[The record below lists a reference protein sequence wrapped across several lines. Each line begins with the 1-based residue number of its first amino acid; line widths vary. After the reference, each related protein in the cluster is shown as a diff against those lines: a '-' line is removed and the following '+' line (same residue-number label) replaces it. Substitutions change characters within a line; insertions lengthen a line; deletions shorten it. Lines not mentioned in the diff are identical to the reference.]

1 MKKIWLPVTLVTLI
15 AVVSLSGCGRAPE
28 VPSETSHASTPDVV
42 FELIVAHIND
52 THSAFD
58 PVPASFRAEEL
69 TVFNEFGG
77 HPRILEQANA
87 YRAQAQAENTAML
100 FLHGGDAWQGSAYFK
115 INEGR
120 MNADILSRMNL
131 DAMALGNHEFDL
143 TNALLNEFLDTIN
156 FPVLAANID
165 ASLDPDL
172 KDQSNLR
179 PYVLFAFDGYE
190 KIQLHEFADLQDL
203 DERYHVVGVFG
214 LALEDMPNISP
225 DTGQVQFFSVV
236 ESAQAMVDEFADHGV
251 FNVIAVTHLGHA
263 VDVHVAENVNGIDA
277 IVGGHSHSL
286 LGDFTELGLGYAGDY
301 AQWVV
306 NPNQLDATCIVQA
319 GEYAQAIGNV
329 RLKFDAL
336 GQLQYCNGH
345 NILLSNDEFY
355 QSSARSNDV
364 RLSGQQHSQVLDFI
378 HRHPKITV
386 AAEHLELRAHIDEV
400 YKPHVEQAYGQV
412 IGMLPAPLQ
421 HVRRPGDGDS
431 NQHGSQVAPLVALA
445 QYEWVNQA
453 WVQEITGVSPDFALV
468 GAGGIRQSL
477 AEGELR
483 EGDISLELLP
493 FANFLAI
500 VPLTGSQVLDLLHEA
515 IVATLPEGAH
525 AGKFPYGGNFR
536 YTFVETAA
544 GQDGEVTQA
553 EVNRG
558 TWFTPDWQPLD
569 QAATYQVVMN
579 SYNATGNDG
588 WTTLYQAQSE
598 ISGRIDLAYVHGELQ
613 VFPVQRITRTDGR
626 LQVQYAEDVLSCSA
640 EFVSCNTDALAVIE
654 FIRDVYV
661 PALGAVMPVK
671 YPMVTLKLME

>member
-1 MKKIWLPVTLVTLI
+1 MNRFLLVFALV
-15 AVVSLSGCGRAPE
+15 AVVGLSGCGRAPE
-28 VPSETSHASTPDVV
+28 MPQEASSPEVV
-42 FELIVAHIND
+42 FELIIAHIND

-58 PVPASFRAEEL
+58 PVPASFRAEDL
-69 TVFNEFGG
+69 TVYNEFGG
-77 HPRILEQANA
+77 HPRILEQANT

-115 INEGR
+115 LNEGR
-120 MNADILSRMNL
+120 MNADILSRMNI

-165 ASLDPDL
+165 ASSDPDL

-190 KIQLHEFADLQDL
+190 KKQLTDFAQL
-203 DERYHVVGVFG
+203 DSLDDHYHVVGVFG

-236 ESAQAMVDEFADHGV
+236 ESAQAMVDQFADHGV
-251 FNVIAVTHLGHA
+251 YNVVAVTHLGHA
-263 VDVHVAENVNGIDA
+263 VDMHVAQNVNGIDV

-319 GEYAQAIGNV
+319 GEYAQAIGQV

-336 GQLQYCNGH
+336 GQLQYCNGG
-345 NILLSNDEFY
+345 NVLLSNDEFY
-355 QSSARSNDV
+355 HASARSNDV
-364 RLSGQQHSQVLDFI
+364 RMSGQQHAHVLDFI
-378 HRHPKITV
+378 ERQRNITV
-386 AAEHLELRAHIDEV
+386 TSEHTQLRAHIDAV
-400 YKPHVEQAYGQV
+400 YKPQVEQAYGQV
-412 IGMLPAPLQ
+412 IGMLPARLQ

-445 QYEWVNQA
+445 QLEWVNQT
-453 WVQEITGVSPDFALV
+453 WVQDITGIRADFSLV

-477 AEGELR
+477 DEGELR

-493 FANFLAI
+493 FSNFLSI
-500 VPLTGSQVLDLLHEA
+500 VPLTGAEVLALLHET

-525 AGKFPYGGNFR
+525 AGKFPYGGNLR
-536 YTFVETAA
+536 YTFVETSAER
-544 GQDGEVTQA
+544 DGEVTQA

-558 TWFTPDWQPLD
+558 TWLTPDWQPLESD
-569 QAATYQVVMN
+569 TVYHVVMN

-588 WTTLYQAQSE
+588 WTTLYRAQAE
-598 ISGRIDLAYVHGELQ
+598 RSGRIDLAYVHGELQ
-613 VFPVQRITRTDGR
+613 TFPVQRISQTDGR
-626 LQVQYAEDVLSCSA
+626 LQVHYAGDALTCAA
-640 EFVSCNTDALAVIE
+640 EFVSCNTDAQAVIE

-671 YPMVTLKLME
+671 YPTVTLKLME